1 MMKSY
6 FRWFDRKAEL
16 LLRRC
21 WDVLSLQHS
30 HANVLRA
37 RGDVGLLLS
46 LIEDTLY
53 LSANGSAL
61 SGKKRSIDSDSSRPV
76 FDNSS
81 YAVVITHNDYITTYR
96 IPLVGRPKKKL
107 YNSDQGAHFSAFIY
121 QHLNDSHAYKMTW
134 SESSSSRFFK
144 LSRDKRLDLISW
156 II

>member
-1 MMKSY
+1 MAFQFNDEIIFSMIRQESGTLI
-6 FRWFDRKAEL
+6 ET
-16 LLRRC
+16 LLRC
-21 WDVLSLQHS
+21 SLQHS

-96 IPLVGRPKKKL
+96 IPLVGRSKKKL

-134 SESSSSRFFK
+134 
-144 LSRDKRLDLISW
+144 
-156 II
+156 